1 MIADLR
7 HNRRDALMRSY
18 KELTKRIPL
27 VKTLAEQG
35 DVDVLEALYKN
46 VCACI
51 PTSTLLRF
59 NADLKHSC
67 ALGRMP
73 PGVTM
78 LAISRP
84 PSLRRSTICMGR
96 LIRCSKP
103 NQRMR
108 EALRTITLVDYFVL
122 VNTIGMMQG
131 EVTNPHIS
139 FYIRRL
145 TCLDSVRSNIRDG
158 HIDYSVTAQSWP
170 AFCYANSVCDT
181 NDIEKGLW
189 KSTLL
194 IKVQLLFSDA
204 HP

>member
-84 PSLRRSTICMGR
+84 LSLRGSTICMGH

-122 VNTIGMMQG
+122 VNIIGMMQG

-145 TCLDSVRSNIRDG
+145 TCLDKCTQQYPRWPHRLLGNCSVMARILLCQFRLRYKRHREGALEEYPVD
-158 HIDYSVTAQSWP
+158 QSTIVI
-170 AFCYANSVCDT
+170 F
-181 NDIEKGLW
+181 
-189 KSTLL
+189 
-194 IKVQLLFSDA
+194 
-204 HP
+204 